1 MELRSGPGVSREG
14 SRPAVVVRAEPL
26 VSVGLNQH
34 EVMVLAPR
42 LPPHPSLH
50 GAPGSLG
57 PVRRALPLQN
67 DNQWVAMFLKDKS
80 SRTLSFGVAG
90 YFGNEGKSCVLY
102 GSDLCVSGEN
112 ERAVMGKGEGKE
124 SREGRKEIGRE
135 TFGAKAKTLHCGVRG
150 RHCGKTDPGQA
161 PPSRAERPHEL
172 LQPLALKLAA

>member
-50 GAPGSLG
+50 GAPGSPG

-124 SREGRKEIGRE
+124 SREGRK
-135 TFGAKAKTLHCGVRG
+135 KDVRRSEQKQRLCTAG
-150 RHCGKTDPGQA
+150 YGEGT
-161 PPSRAERPHEL
+161 AERQTPGRRL
-172 LQPLALKLAA
+172 LPEQRGPMSSCNLLH